1 MKNLVTFTIFIIAIQ
16 IYAIFAGNQFLKAT
30 AIVVYIFII
39 WNACYLILGEFK
51 ASVFAT
57 IGMLFCMV
65 IIFVL
70 VCLMNPD
77 SSNAPPKVFLNK
89 ELIAKGSYHVSQSD

>member
-1 MKNLVTFTIFIIAIQ
+1 MKNLFTFTILIIGIQ
-16 IYAIFAGNQFLKAT
+16 IYAIFAGNQVLKAT
-30 AIVVYIFII
+30 AFVAYIFII

-57 IGMLFCMV
+57 IGMLCFMV

-70 VCLMNPD
+70 VCLMKPD
-77 SSNAPPKVFLNK
+77 SSNAPAKVFLNK
-89 ELIAKGSYHVSQSD
+89 ELIAKIKEF